1 MYLPGR
7 LGLRFGGE
15 RISTRDPDRP
25 GAFDR
30 GVSQTTIWR
39 AVVISGAVGRFSL

>member
-25 GAFDR
+25 GSLNEISNL
-30 GVSQTTIWR
+30 VK
-39 AVVISGAVGRFSL
+39 VIDPVPSGRFSQ